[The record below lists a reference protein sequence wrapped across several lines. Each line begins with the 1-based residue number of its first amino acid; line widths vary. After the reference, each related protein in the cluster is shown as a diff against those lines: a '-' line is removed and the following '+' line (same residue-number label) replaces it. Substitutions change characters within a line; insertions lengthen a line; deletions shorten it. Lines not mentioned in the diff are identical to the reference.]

1 MQIISRKI
9 FAEGRILA
17 IAKLILQAMEISAY
31 AAAEQGGL
39 LHPIRYAAPALGA
52 HDVLI
57 AVTHCGICH
66 SDLHMVDNDWNSS
79 RYPLVPGHEVIGEV
93 AAVGSHVRHLR
104 MGQRVGLGWQSASCG
119 TCEWCNS
126 GQENLCDDSEATI
139 VKRHGGFASHVV
151 ASEKFVFPIPDG
163 LDSAHAAPLL
173 CGGVTVYSPMK
184 RFGLRPGV
192 RAGVMGIGGLG
203 HMGLQFAHTMGA
215 HVTAL
220 SSSPNKAEEAMAL
233 GAHEFV
239 VSSDPAAV
247 KAAARS
253 LDFLLVTATVDLDW
267 RPYIQMLRKN
277 GTICFVTGED
287 TQVTVPV
294 SLLLGRQL
302 HVTGSIIGGIDMM
315 QDMLQFSAANGV
327 GAKVEVMPM
336 REVNAAL
343 TKVRRNQARFRMV
356 LENAD

>member
-1 MQIISRKI
+1 
-9 FAEGRILA
+9 
-17 IAKLILQAMEISAY
+17 MEILAY

-39 LHPIRYAAPALGA
+39 LHPIRYAAPSLGPHA
-52 HDVLI
+52 VLI

-66 SDLHMVDNDWNSS
+66 SDLHMVDNDWLNSK
-79 RYPLVPGHEVIGEV
+79 YPLVPGHEVIGEV
-93 AAVGSHVRHLR
+93 AECGSQVSHLHV
-104 MGQRVGLGWQSASCG
+104 GQRVGLGWQVSSCG
-119 TCEWCNS
+119 TCEWCES
-126 GQENLCDDSEATI
+126 GQENLCADSEGTI
-139 VKRHGGFASHVV
+139 VGRHGGFATHVV
-151 ASEKFVFPIPDG
+151 AEAKFVFPIPDG
-163 LDSAHAAPLL
+163 LDSAKAAPLL
-173 CGGVTVYSPMK
+173 CGGITVYSPMK

-203 HMGLQFAHTMGA
+203 HMGLQFARSMGA

-220 SSSPNKAEEAMAL
+220 SSSPTKADEAAAF
-233 GAHEFV
+233 GANEFILV
-239 VSSDPAAV
+239 NDPGAI
-247 KAAARS
+247 KAASQS

-267 RPYIQMLRKN
+267 RPFIQMLRKN

-294 SLLLGRQL
+294 SLLLGRQIS
-302 HVTGSIIGGIDMM
+302 VTGSIIGGIATM
-315 QDMLQFSAANGV
+315 QEMLQFSDAHGI

-356 LENAD
+356 LENGG